1 MDTARAWFI
10 NLFLICSTGTKVMI
24 TTGLPHS
31 SDTKTEIVD
40 VVSGETCADLDDSP
54 LYNRGAVGANLY
66 GTPVICGGAY
76 ETYFQNCYKFING
89 GWQEFASMNNKRWL
103 AAGVLYKKTF
113 HVFGGT
119 VNDSFI
125 GLQTSDIISIDG
137 GVEDGPDLP
146 TGVYGH
152 AITSI
157 NATMSILTGG
167 NTNVHYFSPLTWYFN
182 HETKSFSSGPSL
194 LVGRHG
200 HSSATVVDKV
210 TSAKIPIVAG
220 GGCGAALN
228 STELIINGQ
237 WQSGTAK

>member
-1 MDTARAWFI
+1 MHA
-10 NLFLICSTGTKVMI
+10 SM
-24 TTGLPHS
+24 S
-31 SDTKTEIVD
+31 SD
-40 VVSGETCADLDDSP
+40 S
-54 LYNRGAVGANLY
+54 
-66 GTPVICGGAY
+66 GGAADGSY
-76 ETYFQNCYKFING
+76 
-89 GWQEFASMNNKRWL
+89 SR
-103 AAGVLYKKTF
+103 
-113 HVFGGT
+113 
-119 VNDSFI
+119 
-125 GLQTSDIISIDG
+125 LQTSEIISIDG
-137 GVEDGPDLP
+137 GVEYGPDLP

-210 TSAKIPIVAG
+210 TSAKIPIIAG
-220 GGCGAALN
+220 GGNGVALN
-228 STELIINGQ
+228 STELLINGQ